1 MGSTIPCSYISV
13 LSLPIIFGTME
24 RFIPGR
30 CMKPISGIF
39 TAPKEHIYKS
49 LRFVHSPMSPF
60 IFKQVYKK
68 FTTLVYLSSSTMN
81 LQAKIG
87 VYKAV
92 NYCK

>member
-1 MGSTIPCSYISV
+1 MQVGVALCRVHLLIKQPCFLHQKKQTIGVP
-13 LSLPIIFGTME
+13 
-24 RFIPGR
+24 
-30 CMKPISGIF
+30 

-49 LRFVHSPMSPF
+49 LRFVHSPMSLF

-68 FTTLVYLSSSTMN
+68 FTMLVYSSSSTMN

-92 NYCK
+92 NSCK

>member
-1 MGSTIPCSYISV
+1 MLGGGWSESIHGPWNV
-13 LSLPIIFGTME
+13 EPPAWAPKQGE
-24 RFIPGR
+24 R
-30 CMKPISGIF
+30 SGQYPH

-60 IFKQVYKK
+60 ILKQVYKK

-92 NYCK
+92 NSCK

>member
-1 MGSTIPCSYISV
+1 MKHVFDDISLHKQIFMQNV
-13 LSLPIIFGTME
+13 RSDVKIIFAD
-24 RFIPGR
+24 
-30 CMKPISGIF
+30 

-49 LRFVHSPMSPF
+49 LRFVHSPMSLF

-68 FTTLVYLSSSTMN
+68 FTTLVYSTSSTMN

-92 NYCK
+92 NSCK